1 MIKKVLLLGLV
12 ALVPISLPAC
22 ELPRGEVLTIGCS
35 YNCDFF
41 YRARLT
47 LNAWSLGYSTE
58 IIDLSTHSP
67 EVALAKTDAVLLPGG
82 ADINP
87 DFYSV
92 PALKTYIENNR
103 SLVKFTEEGK
113 QRDGFEYELVKQY
126 SSNENYKELPMLGI
140 CRGLQMMSVAKGIP
154 LYLDLETEVGISNR
168 MHRFDKIER
177 TPASLMSKIY
187 SEDIKGYKIHHQ
199 GIRVA
204 YFEQNQT
211 QYPTVKLT
219 AFSHDNK
226 IAEAIEYTDRPALGV
241 QYHPERSFSG
251 ASTPIFKWFLTKA
264 CEYKNSRKEKI

>member
-12 ALVPISLPAC
+12 VQVPISLPAC

-41 YRARLT
+41 YRARLI

-87 DFYSV
+87 DLYSV